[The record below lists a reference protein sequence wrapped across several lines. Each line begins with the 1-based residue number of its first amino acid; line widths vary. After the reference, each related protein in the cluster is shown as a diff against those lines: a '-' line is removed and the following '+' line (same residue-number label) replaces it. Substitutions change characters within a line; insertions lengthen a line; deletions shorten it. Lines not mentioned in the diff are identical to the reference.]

1 MQGVGSN
8 FPRFPAGDRALW
20 HSQLCGQLRLGDADN
35 AAKRFDLTM
44 IEGHY
49 STFAIRYSKDDIE
62 SEVDVKGGAFR
73 DSQIIGC
80 SSASVPLLRSGVATQ
95 IDHSNGIG
103 TLIFR
108 K

>member
-1 MQGVGSN
+1 MQGVGRN
-8 FPRFPAGDRALW
+8 LARLPAGDRALW
-20 HSQLCGQLRLGDADN
+20 NLQLGGQLRLGDTN
-35 AAKRFDLTM
+35 HAAKLFDLTM